1 MSLREELLKSIWHAF
16 TALDADKSGKVSK
29 SQLKVLSYNLC
40 TVLNVS
46 HDPVALEAHFRDDD
60 SGPVSSQGYMPYLNT
75 YILDKVQ
82 KGGYDKCQ
90 FDEVCWMIAAK
101 KNFLRNRADA
111 AIISHNDAFKL
122 WRIFNFLS
130 EDTYPLI
137 MVPEEVEFLLRKLVA
152 AMGGD
157 WQSAETPE
165 LRMLLGGS
173 KRSSSAEERGGGG
186 VSVWELLSFLDAQP
200 LTPGLEPRAVSFAID
215 DVHEEFLLDVMKK
228 GSLSKKG
235 HRRKNWMERWFVLR
249 PGTMSY
255 YLSEHQKEKKG
266 DIVLERPC
274 SVSSIVDKD
283 GRKCLF
289 MIKGLEKS
297 FEISAS
303 DPRQKQ
309 EWITAL
315 QASIRLRDEGKCS
328 PHAELRQRRREERGR
343 RREEQAELARRMTEL
358 QAARDT
364 QNRELQQLAQAHR
377 EAEARAVLEEQ
388 LRLQSQVELQKR
400 YEFELLKEKQVI
412 AGMEAEMAVRALEAE
427 MQQRRIHELEEM
439 HTQLRVALEAE
450 RRSKRDEEAAREL
463 QARLLQEEAAK
474 RHELE
479 RLRQQQELEMEV
491 TRQEKAVLEME
502 RAERDVALREAGQ
515 QLEQLEQER
524 QQAQLKY
531 QEASE
536 RLASASTRTQSW
548 RERVKECESLLR
560 PIRPGDRPAAIV
572 SHRGQGAFTKE
583 EFNIYRKKKESVDTG
598 DDGEEVAAA
607 SAAAPIAYGR
617 E

>member
-1 MSLREELLKSIWHAF
+1 
-16 TALDADKSGKVSK
+16 
-29 SQLKVLSYNLC
+29 
-40 TVLNVS
+40 
-46 HDPVALEAHFRDDD
+46 
-60 SGPVSSQGYMPYLNT
+60 
-75 YILDKVQ
+75 
-82 KGGYDKCQ
+82 GYDKCQ

-130 EDTYPLI
+130 EDTYPLV

-173 KRSSSAEERGGGG
+173 KRSSSAEERGGGGGG

-235 HRRKNWMERWFVLR
+235 HRRKNWTERWFVLR

-255 YLSEHQKEKKG
+255 YMSEHQKEKKG

-309 EWITAL
+309 EWITGTEPL
-315 QASIRLRDEGKCS
+315 ASRPSAYPPTYSMPPPLPPCIT
-328 PHAELRQRRREERGR
+328 AQRQRRREERGR
-343 RREEQAELARRMTEL
+343 RREEQAELARRMTEV

-377 EAEARAVLEEQ
+377 EAEARAALEEQ
-388 LRLQSQVELQKR
+388 LRLQSQVELQKH
-400 YEFELLKEKQVI
+400 YEFELLKEKQVRRK
-412 AGMEAEMAVRALEAE
+412 MEAEMAVRALEAE

-439 HTQLRVALEAE
+439 HTQLRVALE
-450 RRSKRDEEAAREL
+450 
-463 QARLLQEEAAK
+463 
-474 RHELE
+474 
-479 RLRQQQELEMEV
+479 
-491 TRQEKAVLEME
+491 
-502 RAERDVALREAGQ
+502 
-515 QLEQLEQER
+515 
-524 QQAQLKY
+524 
-531 QEASE
+531 
-536 RLASASTRTQSW
+536 
-548 RERVKECESLLR
+548 
-560 PIRPGDRPAAIV
+560 
-572 SHRGQGAFTKE
+572 
-583 EFNIYRKKKESVDTG
+583 
-598 DDGEEVAAA
+598 
-607 SAAAPIAYGR
+607 
-617 E
+617 